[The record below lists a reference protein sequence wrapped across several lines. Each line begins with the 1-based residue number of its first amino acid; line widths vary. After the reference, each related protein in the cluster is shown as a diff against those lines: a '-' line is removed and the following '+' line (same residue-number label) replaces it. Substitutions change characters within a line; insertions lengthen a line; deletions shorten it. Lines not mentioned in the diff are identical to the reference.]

1 MDYYHALAY
10 VHLAT
15 IAPCFLIGGWLLLR
29 TKGTPLHKRLGKL
42 YVGLIVFSSVA
53 ATAMPAAIGPRL
65 FDHFGF
71 IHLFCAVVFVSIPL
85 AIWSIRRRRVDAHA
99 WYMRGVYI
107 GGILVAGTFAFAPGR
122 IVSGWLFG

>member
-10 VHLAT
+10 IHLAT
-15 IAPCFLIGGWLLLR
+15 IAPCFFFGTWLLLR
-29 TKGTPLHKRLGKL
+29 AKGTALHKRLGKA
-42 YVGLIVFSSVA
+42 YVVLIIFSSAVA
-53 ATAMPAAIGPRL
+53 AAMPAAVGVRL

-85 AIWSIRRRRVDAHA
+85 AIWSIRRGRVQAHA

-107 GGILVAGTFAFAPGR
+107 GGILVAGTMAFAPGR
-122 IVSGWLFG
+122 IVGDWVFR